1 VFVCILPG
9 KAIPK
14 MTYTVSGGTL
24 NPTHS
29 LTPEPAL
36 HCFVY
41 RQYNTYQAHYEQQD
55 HGAQSALILDVPCPN
70 NHHQTYSHYTK

>member
-1 VFVCILPG
+1 
-9 KAIPK
+9 